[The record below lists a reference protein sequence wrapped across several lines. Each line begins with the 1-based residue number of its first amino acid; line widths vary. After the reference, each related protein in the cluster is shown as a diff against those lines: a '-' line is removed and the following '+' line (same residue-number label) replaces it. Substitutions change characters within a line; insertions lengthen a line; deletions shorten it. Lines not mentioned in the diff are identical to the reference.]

1 MDATETM
8 QHLKLPEMHSDNSL
22 KSKAAVTAYVAGVA
36 YDSFANASSFLRSI
50 NSELRLFFLPC
61 QYHIRPCFYNTRQ
74 TFPECK
80 VRVSQYVNDLTNL
93 CTYRSS
99 LRNWILKIYQND
111 SQQPSYKSCIW
122 HIHTVVHVFPPMKMS
137 WVRSRKEKKECWSII
152 VNVVKEHQRGF
163 GWSNKPWRR
172 VYRIQQGYG
181 ASCNMQL
188 HRLSAESALDQ

>member
-74 TFPECK
+74 TFPEGK
-80 VRVSQYVNDLTNL
+80 KSKSVNMSMISQI
-93 CTYRSS
+93 SA
-99 LRNWILKIYQND
+99 
-111 SQQPSYKSCIW
+111 
-122 HIHTVVHVFPPMKMS
+122 HTEV
-137 WVRSRKEKKECWSII
+137 
-152 VNVVKEHQRGF
+152 
-163 GWSNKPWRR
+163 
-172 VYRIQQGYG
+172 
-181 ASCNMQL
+181 A
-188 HRLSAESALDQ
+188 